1 VSARDSRGGPDIVSW
16 VENVARR
23 LVDRPESVTARL
35 VHDEDAEVVELG
47 VAQEEMGR
55 VIGRQGRTVQAMRAL
70 LDLAGEK
77 HDRNYDLDIVE

>member
-1 VSARDSRGGPDIVSW
+1 VSGRDRGGPDVVSW
-16 VENVARR
+16 VRDLARR
-23 LVDRPESVTARL
+23 LVDRHESVTVRL
-35 VHDEDAEVVELG
+35 IHDDDTEVVELG
-47 VAQEEMGR
+47 VAPEEMGR

>member
-1 VSARDSRGGPDIVSW
+1 MSARERHAPDVASW
-16 VENVARR
+16 VEDLARR
-23 LVDRPESVTARL
+23 LVDRPESVTVRL
-35 VHDEDAEVVELG
+35 VHDEDTEVVELG
-47 VAQEEMGR
+47 VAPEEMGR

>member
-1 VSARDSRGGPDIVSW
+1 MSARERGGPDIVSW